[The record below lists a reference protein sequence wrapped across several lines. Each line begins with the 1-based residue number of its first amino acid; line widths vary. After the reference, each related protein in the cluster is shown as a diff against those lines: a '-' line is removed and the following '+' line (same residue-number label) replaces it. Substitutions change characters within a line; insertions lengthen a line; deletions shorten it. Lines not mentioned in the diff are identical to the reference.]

1 MNMRI
6 GVIGIGYVGS
16 PIAVLSAAK
25 HPTCIFD
32 KRKQK
37 MEQIASELQTI
48 NSFHGS
54 LKISNS
60 IFECSKNSDML
71 FVCLPTNPSK
81 SGNLNTCILEKCL
94 AEARRANSECAIV
107 IKSTIPFG
115 FMEKYIKQTND
126 WKMVY
131 CPEFLRENNAL
142 NDSLNPSRIIIGCDL
157 NNAESKKT
165 AKKVAAY
172 FTDLLS
178 IKNAECIILT
188 GIGEAES
195 IKLFSNAYL
204 AMRVGFINEMDSFAE
219 SNSLN
224 AKDIIKG
231 VCADPRIGDF
241 YNNPSF
247 GFGGYCLPKDS
258 NALAKNFAPA
268 QGSIIK
274 AIKSSNRQR
283 IAYIA
288 KCIYKRIS
296 QSKIGKNEPIGIYRL
311 LSKKNGKNLRFSA
324 TIALIK
330 NLRKAIP
337 NKIIIYEPLL
347 KGRTFLGNEI
357 EKDILKFKERSALI
371 IANRIS
377 EEIQEEGYK
386 LFTRDIFNR
395 D

>member
-1 MNMRI
+1 MRI
-6 GVIGIGYVGS
+6 GVIGTGYVGC
-16 PIAVLSAAK
+16 PIAVLSATK

-37 MEQIASELQTI
+37 MEQTASELQAI
-48 NSFHGS
+48 NSCHGS
-54 LKISNS
+54 LKFSNS

-81 SGNLNTCILEKCL
+81 SGNLNTSILEKCL
-94 AEARRANSECAIV
+94 IEARQANSECSIV

-115 FMEKYIKQTND
+115 FLEKYIKQTND
-126 WKMVY
+126 RKIVY

-142 NDSLNPSRIIIGCDL
+142 SDSLNPSRIIIGCDL
-157 NNAESKKT
+157 NNAESKET

-178 IKNAECIILT
+178 IKNTHLIILT
-188 GIGEAES
+188 GLGEAES

-204 AMRVGFINEMDSFAE
+204 AMRIGFINEMDSFAE
-219 SNSLN
+219 SYSLN
-224 AKDIIKG
+224 AKDMIKG

-258 NALAKNFAPA
+258 NAIAKNFASA

-274 AIKSSNRQR
+274 AIRISNRQR
-283 IAYIA
+283 IAYVVKAI
-288 KCIYKRIS
+288 CRRIS
-296 QSKIGKNEPIGIYRL
+296 QSKISKNEPIGIYRL
-311 LSKKNGKNLRFSA
+311 LSKKNGKNLKSSA

-330 NLRKAIP
+330 SLKKAIP

-347 KGRTFLGNEI
+347 KGQTFLGNEI

-371 IANRIS
+371 VANRIS
-377 EEIQEEGYK
+377 EEIEEERHK